1 MNNYRLSSITPTPGP
16 LDAADITRGV
26 YRHLRD
32 LGYSAITEFKLKT
45 NRRVDVIGLDKG
57 GRFLVAEVKSSVA
70 DFRADEKWHDYQPF
84 TDQLYF
90 AVANGFPVKILPGS
104 CGIIIAD
111 YHNAVI
117 LREAPVKKI
126 HLTRRRSQILRFAKT
141 AADRLSRINDPRL

>member
-1 MNNYRLSSITPTPGP
+1 MNNYGLSSIAPTPGP

-32 LGYSAITEFKLKT
+32 LGYSTLTEFKLKT

-70 DFRADEKWHDYQPF
+70 DFCSDEKWHYYQPF

-90 AVANGFPVKILPGS
+90 AVANGFPVEILPDS

-111 YHNAVI
+111 FYNAVI
-117 LREAPVKKI
+117 LREAPVKNI

-141 AADRLSRINDPRL
+141 AADRLSRVTDPRL